1 MFLVLEN
8 AHPLSYFLSASEG
21 SRTWSHGK
29 VPVTLKPP
37 FITVY
42 KPHRVAK
49 QFGLDQVIPYPIAES
64 LTDVRYALS
73 TYFKLAPSSTDIF
86 MPSRKGRIHFCTRG
100 TWRVGSL
107 SQERIDEVADY
118 LNRKDRYMAGKEAV
132 PGLEEEGG

>member
-73 TYFKLAPSSTDIF
+73 TYFK
-86 MPSRKGRIHFCTRG
+86 
-100 TWRVGSL
+100 
-107 SQERIDEVADY
+107 
-118 LNRKDRYMAGKEAV
+118 
-132 PGLEEEGG
+132 

>member
-86 MPSRKGRIHFCTRG
+86 MPSRKG
-100 TWRVGSL
+100 
-107 SQERIDEVADY
+107 
-118 LNRKDRYMAGKEAV
+118 
-132 PGLEEEGG
+132 